1 MVLIQQTE
9 LSCPKV
15 AKFRE
20 IFAKVISDKHEDVIA
35 KFGATLAQGI
45 LDAGKFLQDQNGGQS
60 MVISTIDLKPANTA
74 VSLAAR
80 RKERRLNSQAIV
92 SKNKNQFSVSF
103 LLLAGVLTHCGY
115 AQYIDVPHCKGICLR
130 GVSVLLRRLPY

>member
-45 LDAGKFLQDQNGGQS
+45 LDAGKFLQDQNSGQS
-60 MVISTIDLKPANTA
+60 MVISTMDPKPANTA
-74 VSLAAR
+74 VSLAAW
-80 RKERRLNSQAIV
+80 RKERRLNS
-92 SKNKNQFSVSF
+92 
-103 LLLAGVLTHCGY
+103 
-115 AQYIDVPHCKGICLR
+115 
-130 GVSVLLRRLPY
+130 